1 MLSHDNNVVIRSRSN
16 KKFCEP
22 VSRAI
27 LFCEAW
33 GRYERKYR
41 ESKLQFT
48 ADNTRARTFNAISS
62 FLSATHRKV
71 ATSSSQNIEQ
81 PQFVILQK
89 T

>member
-1 MLSHDNNVVIRSRSN
+1 MLLIYNNVVTRSRSN
-16 KKFCEP
+16 QKFCEP

-33 GRYERKYR
+33 WRYERKYR
-41 ESKLQFT
+41 ESKLQFA

-62 FLSATHRKV
+62 FLSTTHRKV
-71 ATSSSQNIEQ
+71 ATSSPQNIERRK
-81 PQFVILQK
+81 FF